1 MRHGA
6 LAGRR
11 CHSRTSRCL
20 TLAFAAATR
29 TYWLEVWP
37 FLRGE
42 TQRWVKRAAAIP
54 DQTLRHIAL
63 DALHLKRGNL
73 EGAVAF
79 AALASSRHRLP
90 SARAMAAYEAAFD
103 YLDYLCEMPSDD
115 PLANGRQLSQA
126 LIVAVQPGREHEDY
140 FAHHPLE
147 GDGGYLH
154 ALIEDCQSALGSLPA
169 RPAVEQELVRIS
181 SRLVN
186 YQSLNHGDAHG
197 SHSAFLAWA
206 SSEAAHRRN
215 HDHGPELCWWEVGAA
230 GGSSLA
236 AFALFA
242 AASDPRTGPAHAA
255 AIDSAYFPWIGAVNS
270 LLDSV
275 VDRQEDNA
283 TGQHRLLDYYASP
296 EQVAERLELITTHA
310 MARARELQPRYGH
323 ALIVAAMTSFY
334 LSNPATQA
342 PDLYALRSSLRKS
355 VGGLDAPTMLV
366 MRARGAASGLVREK
380 TTDSSKRFAGA
391 GGGHRHDYLFPI
403 VIGKSL
409 AGKRPG
415 KPKADEHEPAGQ

>member
-1 MRHGA
+1 MKHAA

-11 CHSRTSRCL
+11 RHSRTSNCL
-20 TLAFAAATR
+20 ALTFAAATR

-42 TQRWVKRAAAIP
+42 TQMWVKRAEAIP
-54 DQTLRHIAL
+54 DETLRHIAL
-63 DALHLKRGNL
+63 DALRLKRGNL

-79 AALASSRHRLP
+79 AALACGQHRLP

-103 YLDYLCEMPSDD
+103 YLDCLCEMPSND
-115 PLANGRQLSQA
+115 PLANGRQLNQA

-140 FAHHPLE
+140 FAHHRLK

-154 ALIEDCQSALGSLPA
+154 ALVDACQAALGSLPA
-169 RPAVEQELVRIS
+169 RPAVEEELVRIS
-181 SRLVN
+181 SRLAN

-206 SSEAAHRRN
+206 SSEAAHHRHHN
-215 HDHGPELCWWEVGAA
+215 HGPELSWWEVGAA

-242 AASDPRTGPAHAA
+242 AATDPRTGPEHAA
-255 AIDSAYFPWIGAVNS
+255 AIDDAYFPWIGAVNS

-275 VDRQEDNA
+275 VDRREDDA

-296 EQVAERLELITTHA
+296 EDVAERLELITTQA
-310 MARARELQPRYGH
+310 MARARELQPRHGH
-323 ALIVAAMTSFY
+323 ALILAAMTSFY
-334 LSNPATQA
+334 LSNPATGA
-342 PDLYALRSSLRKS
+342 PDLYALRSRLHKS
-355 VGGLDAPTMLV
+355 VGVLDAPTMLV
-366 MRARGAASGLVREK
+366 MRARGVANALARGK
-380 TTDSSKRFAGA
+380 TTGLA
-391 GGGHRHDYLFPI
+391 GG
-403 VIGKSL
+403 
-409 AGKRPG
+409 
-415 KPKADEHEPAGQ
+415 

>member
-11 CHSRTSRCL
+11 CHSRTSSCL

-37 FLRGE
+37 FLHGE
-42 TQRWVKRAAAIP
+42 IQGWVKRAEAIP
-54 DQTLRHIAL
+54 DVTLRRIAL
-63 DALHLKRGNL
+63 DALRLKRGNL

-79 AALASSRHRLP
+79 AALARGQHRLP

-103 YLDYLCEMPSDD
+103 YLDCLCEMPSDD
-115 PLANGRQLSQA
+115 PLANGRQLNQA

-140 FAHHPLE
+140 FAHHRLP

-154 ALIEDCQSALGSLPA
+154 ALIDACQAALGSLPA
-169 RPAVEQELVRIS
+169 RSAVEEKLVRIS
-181 SRLVN
+181 SRLAN
-186 YQSLNHGDAHG
+186 YQSFNHGDAHG
-197 SHSAFLAWA
+197 SHNAFLAWA
-206 SSEAAHRRN
+206 SSEAAHHHRH
-215 HDHGPELCWWEVGAA
+215 HDRGPELSWWEVGAA

-242 AASDPRTGPAHAA
+242 AATDPRTGPAHAA
-255 AIDSAYFPWIGAVNS
+255 AIDDAYFPWIGAVNS

-275 VDRQEDNA
+275 VDHQDDDA

-296 EQVAERLELITTHA
+296 EHVAERLEMITTQA
-310 MARARELQPRYGH
+310 MARARELQPRHGH

-334 LSNPATQA
+334 LSDPAAQA
-342 PDLYALRSSLRKS
+342 SDLYALRGRLRKS
-355 VGGLDAPTMLV
+355 VGALDAPTMLV
-366 MRARGAASGLVREK
+366 MRARGAASAF
-380 TTDSSKRFAGA
+380 TRFARYVSTWPPPA
-391 GGGHRHDYLFPI
+391 TRAP
-403 VIGKSL
+403 
-409 AGKRPG
+409 APPG
-415 KPKADEHEPAGQ
+415 RQ

>member
-11 CHSRTSRCL
+11 RHSRTSNCL
-20 TLAFAAATR
+20 ALTFATATR

-42 TQRWVKRAAAIP
+42 TQRWVKRAEAIP
-54 DQTLRHIAL
+54 DETLRHIAL
-63 DALHLKRGNL
+63 DALRLKRGNL

-79 AALASSRHRLP
+79 AALARGQHRLH

-103 YLDYLCEMPSDD
+103 YLDCLCEMPSDD
-115 PLANGRQLSQA
+115 PLANGRQLNQA
-126 LIVAVQPGREHEDY
+126 LIVAVQPGREHENY
-140 FAHHPLE
+140 FAHHRLK

-154 ALIEDCQSALGSLPA
+154 ALVDACQTALGSLPA
-169 RPAVEQELVRIS
+169 RPAVEEELVRIS
-181 SRLVN
+181 SRLAN

-206 SSEAAHRRN
+206 SSEAAHHRH
-215 HDHGPELCWWEVGAA
+215 HDHGPELSWWEVGAA

-242 AASDPRTGPAHAA
+242 AATDPRTGPEHAA
-255 AIDSAYFPWIGAVNS
+255 AIDDAYFPWIGAVNS

-275 VDRQEDNA
+275 VDRREDDA

-296 EQVAERLELITTHA
+296 EDIAERLELITTQA
-310 MARARELQPRYGH
+310 MARARELQPRHGH

-342 PDLYALRSSLRKS
+342 PDLYALRSRLRKS
-355 VGGLDAPTMLV
+355 VGVLDAPTMLV
-366 MRARGAASGLVREK
+366 MRARSAAKALAREK
-380 TTDSSKRFAGA
+380 
-391 GGGHRHDYLFPI
+391 GGGAQHQDRRTVANSRY
-403 VIGKSL
+403 SS
-409 AGKRPG
+409 
-415 KPKADEHEPAGQ
+415 

>member
-11 CHSRTSRCL
+11 CYSRTSNCL

-37 FLRGE
+37 FLRAE
-42 TQRWVKRAAAIP
+42 MQRWVTRAEAIP
-54 DQTLRHIAL
+54 AETFRRIAL
-63 DALHLKRGNL
+63 DALRLKRGNL

-79 AALASSRHRLP
+79 ATLARGEHRLP

-103 YLDYLCEMPSDD
+103 YLDCLCEMPSDD
-115 PLANGRQLSQA
+115 PLANGRQLNQA

-140 FAHHPLE
+140 FAHHPLP

-154 ALIEDCQSALGSLPA
+154 ALIDACQTAFGSLPA
-169 RPAVEQELVRIS
+169 RSAVEEELVRIS
-181 SRLVN
+181 SRLAN
-186 YQSLNHGDAHG
+186 YQSFNHGDTHG
-197 SHSAFLAWA
+197 SHKEFLAWA
-206 SSEAAHRRN
+206 SNEAAHHRCHNR
-215 HDHGPELCWWEVGAA
+215 GPELSWWEVGAA

-242 AASDPRTGPAHAA
+242 AATDPRTGPAHAA
-255 AIDSAYFPWIGAVNS
+255 AIDDAYFPWIGAVNS

-275 VDRQEDNA
+275 VDRQEDDA

-296 EQVAERLELITTHA
+296 EQVAERLELITTQA
-310 MARARELQPRYGH
+310 MARARELQPRHGH

-334 LSNPATQA
+334 LSDPATGA
-342 PDLYALRSSLRKS
+342 PDLHALRGRLRKS
-355 VGGLDAPTMLV
+355 VGVLDAPTMLV
-366 MRARGAASGLVREK
+366 MRTRGAAN
-380 TTDSSKRFAGA
+380 A
-391 GGGHRHDYLFPI
+391 
-403 VIGKSL
+403 L
-409 AGKRPG
+409 AWRRS
-415 KPKADEHEPAGQ
+415 A